1 MSPRVFVPLTLFCIA
16 GSAADGG
23 AYFAFSNFVMQGLH
37 RLPVDAAVTAMQQLD
52 ITAENPWFALALF
65 GTGLA
70 SLVLTSQVIR
80 KQRSRAAMSRA
91 PMLTAVVLYLLS
103 LVVTF
108 ACNVPL
114 NNTLAN
120 ADAHAAN
127 AAQTWASFYNV
138 WMLWNHTRTIIA
150 LASTVF
156 FAIALA
162 RYEQGE
168 AA

>member
-1 MSPRVFVPLTLFCIA
+1 MSPRVFVSLTLFCIA

-70 SLVLTSQVIR
+70 SLVLATQVIR
-80 KQRSRAAMSRA
+80 KQRSRAAM
-91 PMLTAVVLYLLS
+91 LTAVVLYLLS
-103 LVVTF
+103 LAVTF

-127 AAQTWASFYNV
+127 AAQTWASFYNA
-138 WMLWNHTRTIIA
+138 WILWNHIRTIMA

>member
-23 AYFAFSNFVMQGLH
+23 AYFAFSTFVMQGLQ
-37 RLPVDAAVTAMQQLD
+37 RLPVDAAVMAMQQIDL
-52 ITAENPWFALALF
+52 TAMNFWFGLALF

-70 SLVLTSQVIR
+70 SLALAAQVIR
-80 KQRSRAAMSRA
+80 KHRSRGS
-91 PMLTAVVLYLLS
+91 MLTAVVLYLLS
-103 LVVTF
+103 LAVTF
-108 ACNVPL
+108 GGNVPL
-114 NNTLAN
+114 NDALAK

-127 AAQTWASFYNV
+127 AAQVWAAFYNV
-138 WMLWNHTRTIIA
+138 WMLWNHTRTILA

-168 AA
+168 TA

>member
-1 MSPRVFVPLTLFCIA
+1 MSSRVFVPLTLFCIA

-52 ITAENPWFALALF
+52 IAAENPCFALALF

-70 SLVLTSQVIR
+70 SLVLATQAIR
-80 KQRSRAAMSRA
+80 RQRSRV

-103 LVVTF
+103 LAVTF
-108 ACNVPL
+108 GCNVPL
-114 NNTLAN
+114 NNTLAK

-127 AAQTWASFYNV
+127 ALQVWAGFYKV
-138 WMLWNHTRTIIA
+138 WMLWNRTRTILA

-168 AA
+168 TA

>member
-1 MSPRVFVPLTLFCIA
+1 MSSRVFVPLTLFCIA

-23 AYFAFSNFVMQGLH
+23 AYFAFSTFVMQGLR
-37 RLPVDAAVTAMQQLD
+37 RLPVDAAVTAMQQIDL
-52 ITAENPWFALALF
+52 TAMNFWFALALF

-70 SLVLTSQVIR
+70 SLVLATYVVR
-80 KQRSRAAMSRA
+80 KQRRRA
-91 PMLTAVVLYLLS
+91 PMLMAVVLYLLS
-103 LVVTF
+103 FAVTF
-108 ACNVPL
+108 GCNVPL
-114 NNTLAN
+114 NDTLAR

-127 AAQTWASFYNV
+127 AAQAWAAFYNV
-138 WMLWNHTRTIIA
+138 WMLWNHTRTILA

-168 AA
+168 TA

>member
-1 MSPRVFVPLTLFCIA
+1 MSSRVFVPLTLFCIA

-23 AYFAFSNFVMQGLH
+23 AYFAFSTFVMQALQ
-37 RLPVDAAVTAMQQLD
+37 RLPADAAVMAMQQLNL
-52 ITAENPWFALALF
+52 TAMNPWFALALF

-70 SLVLTSQVIR
+70 SLALAVHAIR
-80 KQRSRAAMSRA
+80 KQRRRGS
-91 PMLTAVVLYLLS
+91 MLTAVVLYLLS
-103 LVVTF
+103 LAVTF
-108 ACNVPL
+108 GCNVPL
-114 NNTLAN
+114 NDTLAK

-127 AAQTWASFYNV
+127 AAQAWAAFYNV
-138 WMLWNHTRTIIA
+138 WMLWNHTRTILA

-168 AA
+168 TA

>member
-1 MSPRVFVPLTLFCIA
+1 MTHPGVFVPLTLFCIA

-37 RLPVDAAVTAMQQLD
+37 RLPVDAAVVAMQQLD

-70 SLVLTSQVIR
+70 SLVLATHAIR
-80 KQRSRAAMSRA
+80 TRHGRG

-103 LVVTF
+103 LAVTF

-114 NNTLAN
+114 NDTLAK

-127 AAQTWASFYNV
+127 AAQTWAAFYNV
-138 WMLWNHTRTIIA
+138 WMLWNHTRTILA

-162 RYEQGE
+162 RCEQGE
-168 AA
+168 TA

>member
-1 MSPRVFVPLTLFCIA
+1 MSSRVFVPLTLFCIA

-37 RLPVDAAVTAMQQLD
+37 RLPAGAAVAAMQQLD
-52 ITAENPWFALALF
+52 ITAENPVFALALF

-70 SLVLTSQVIR
+70 SLVLATHAIR
-80 KQRSRAAMSRA
+80 TRHGQG

-103 LVVTF
+103 FAVTF

-114 NNTLAN
+114 NNTLAK
-120 ADAHAAN
+120 ADPHAAN

-138 WMLWNHTRTIIA
+138 WMLWNHTRTIMA

>member
-1 MSPRVFVPLTLFCIA
+1 MSPRVIVPLTLFCIA

-23 AYFAFSNFVMQGLH
+23 AYFAFSTFVMQGLQ
-37 RLPVDAAVTAMQQLD
+37 RLPVDAAVTAMQQIDL
-52 ITAENPWFALALF
+52 TAVNPWFALALF

-70 SLVLTSQVIR
+70 SLALATQVIR
-80 KQRSRAAMSRA
+80 KQPGRSS
-91 PMLTAVVLYLLS
+91 MLTAVALYLLS
-103 LVVTF
+103 LAVTF
-108 ACNVPL
+108 GCNVPL
-114 NNTLAN
+114 NNTLAS

-127 AAQTWASFYNV
+127 AAQTWAAFYNV
-138 WMLWNHTRTIIA
+138 WMLWNHTRTILA

-168 AA
+168 TA